1 MIKEFKDF
9 ITKGNAFD
17 LAIGVLVGGAFNNIV
32 KALTD
37 SVLTPLISFVIRL
50 ITQRNSNSTK
60 IEGLA
65 FPLGDTGLKVD
76 LGVFIGAIIQF
87 LITMFVL
94 FFIVKTLNKL
104 RDIGTAV
111 LPIEEEEEEEEEE
124 PSQEELLQE
133 IVNLLKQDASLSQS
147 IKNKTIKENE

>member
-37 SVLTPLISFVIRL
+37 SVLTPLVSFFIRV
-50 ITQRNSNSTK
+50 ITQSNSDSTK

-65 FPLGDTGLKVD
+65 VPLGETGLKVD
-76 LGVFIGAIIQF
+76 FGTFISAIIQF
-87 LITMFVL
+87 LITMVVL
-94 FFIVKTLNKL
+94 FFIVKAINKL
-104 RDIGTAV
+104 RNLGTAV
-111 LPIEEEEEEEEEE
+111 LPLESANEEVAEEA
-124 PSQEELLQE
+124 PTQEELLQE
-133 IVNLLKQDASLSQS
+133 IVNLLK
-147 IKNKTIKENE
+147 KENNTDSH

>member
-37 SVLTPLISFVIRL
+37 SVLTPLVSFFIRF
-50 ITQRNSNSTK
+50 ITGSNSNSTK

-65 FPLGDTGLKVD
+65 VPLGETGLRID
-76 LGVFIGAIIQF
+76 FGVFIGAIIQF
-87 LITMFVL
+87 LITMVVL
-94 FFIVKTLNKL
+94 FFIVKTINKL
-104 RDIGTAV
+104 RDLGTTV
-111 LPIEEEEEEEEEE
+111 LPIENETEEE
-124 PSQEELLQE
+124 PEPTQEELLQE
-133 IVNLLKQDASLSQS
+133 IVQLLKKDHESTPH
-147 IKNKTIKENE
+147 ND